1 MEENDTVIQIQKWYK
16 KSREASE
23 KWRKEAREC
32 HDFVAGNQ
40 WDETDIQKLKKEERP
55 VITFNWIGPMIAVI
69 LGIEANQRNEV
80 HFEPREVSDS
90 GLIDSL
96 NLYAK
101 YLRDAASID
110 QEEAE
115 IFEDVV
121 ISGMGWSE
129 TFMDYD
135 DDLDGEFKQ
144 THVNA
149 MDMYWDPSARKR
161 NLVDRRWNIH
171 AKKMTKEAILE
182 MWPDAEITLD
192 TPEDKVTGDTIIVGD
207 PSDRYGMKDTPED
220 KKVENEFTVLRAQW
234 YEKKAVYR
242 AQDPASGGIIE
253 MSATAFKKIK
263 PILDMGNAQYVKQ
276 QKKIYYQAFVVGDEL
291 LEKKESPSQKTF
303 TYACVTGKR
312 DKINNMW
319 YGIVRAM
326 RDPQKWSN
334 KFFSQIMDILQSNSK
349 GGILVEQDTFVDQR
363 KAEEEWAKADS
374 IIYTKSG
381 SLSQGKI
388 QPKPVASYPQG
399 LDKLMNFAISS
410 IRGVSGI
417 NLEVLGLAEREQAG
431 VLEQMRKTSAFT
443 ILAVVFDALKNYR
456 KIAGLLMIDFITN
469 YIPVQKIMIVL
480 GPQDQQYAQKIKS
493 VDMKM
498 TDIVV
503 SEGASSEN
511 NKIMVWSFFSQ
522 MLPTFLKMGIPVP
535 PEVLDYSPLPATL
548 VSKWKQ
554 MIEERMSGAPPARGQ
569 MNPSQQPQQP
579 SQPVGAGQ
587 PI

>member
-1 MEENDTVIQIQKWYK
+1 MEKDKLDEDIVEQIGKWYK
-16 KSREASE
+16 KSKESSE
-23 KWRKEAREC
+23 KWRKEAVEC

-40 WDETDIQKLKKEERP
+40 WDESDIQKLKKEERP
-55 VITFNWIGPMIAVI
+55 IVTFNWIGPMIAVI

-90 GLIDSL
+90 GLIDAL
-96 NLYAK
+96 NLFGK
-101 YLRDAASID
+101 FLRDATSID

-129 TFMDYD
+129 TLMDYD

-144 THVNA
+144 IYANA
-149 MDMYWDPSARKR
+149 IDMYWDPSARKR
-161 NLVDRRWNIH
+161 NLVDRRWQIH

-182 MWPDAEITLD
+182 MWPDAELNLD
-192 TPEDKVTGDTIIVGD
+192 TPEDKVTDLPVVID
-207 PSDRYGMKDTPED
+207 NPADRYED
-220 KKVENEFTVLRAQW
+220 KGVFNSDYKKENEFTVLRAQW
-234 YEKKAVYR
+234 YEKKKVYR
-242 AQDPASGGIIE
+242 AQDPTSGQIIE
-253 MSATAFKKIK
+253 MSTDAFKKIK
-263 PILDMGNAQYVKQ
+263 PILEMGNAQYVKQ
-276 QKKIYYQAFVVGDEL
+276 DKKNYYQAFVVGKEL
-291 LEKKESPSQKTF
+291 LEYSKAPSQKTF
-303 TYACVTGKR
+303 TYACITGKR
-312 DKINNMW
+312 DKINNSW

-334 KFFSQIMDILQSNSK
+334 KFFSQIMDIIQSNAK
-349 GGILVEQDTFVDQR
+349 GGILVEQDTFIDQR
-363 KAEEEWAKADS
+363 KAEEEWAKSDS
-374 IIYTKSG
+374 IIYTKPG
-381 SLSQGKI
+381 SLAQNKI
-388 QPKPVASYPQG
+388 MPKPTAAYPTG

-469 YIPVQKIMIVL
+469 YIPVQKIEAVL
-480 GPQDQQYAQKIKS
+480 GPEDKKYAQLIKTI
-493 VDMKM
+493 DMKM

-522 MLPTFLKMGIPVP
+522 MLPTLLKMGIPVP

-554 MIEERMSGAPPARGQ
+554 MIEQRMAGPPMQQGQ
-569 MNPSQQPQQP
+569 QNPQQQ
-579 SQPVGAGQ
+579 SQPVGVG
-587 PI
+587 